1 MSEMNNIRLLHIVG
15 DSSFGGAAK
24 IILRLAEKMRSEGW
38 QVDLLTTNT
47 VFQQAAE
54 ERGIGTVDL
63 DVIRREIR
71 PMWDL
76 LGLLRLYRFL
86 RRERYTVVHTHTSKA
101 GFVGRLAAWLARVPV
116 ILHTTHG
123 FAFHERSSRA
133 KRVFYSTLERL
144 AAHWCDRVVSVSEF
158 HRRWALELGICGEN
172 KIMAIPNGIALPEPQ
187 SRIPASELRRGWGAD
202 RDDLVILSTGRLAP
216 EKGLEDL
223 LKAASLL
230 RRMGQRF
237 RVVLAG
243 DGPLRAQL
251 EHLAQDLAISDQVTF
266 LGYREDVPDLLAA
279 CDLVVLPSLREGL
292 SIALLEAMAAGKPV
306 VATSIGSNVT
316 VASQAE
322 MALLVPPCDPQALSE
337 AILRCGR
344 DPALRARFGNNARC
358 VFKSRYTEERMLN
371 AYRKAYF
378 GLLRVKCPLLMKDS
392 VIPKIR
398 VIQRV
403 RRAERADLPGIVAI
417 HQEAF
422 SHFFLTQLG
431 RVFLHR
437 YYELVLRYRAG
448 ILLVTEGSDG
458 LEGFACGF
466 ADPEEF
472 YALMRR
478 RRWSFAL
485 PVLSALVRRPSLAA
499 QIVRGM
505 QRVELQAS
513 KRTAQSCELSSIA
526 VSPKAGGRGVGKT
539 LVKAFL
545 DAAWSWGAHHVTLD
559 TDADDNETANAL
571 YQRAGFQFCRRYE
584 KCQGRWMNEYIIHRE
599 IDELGDTL
607 HEQTANRY

>member
-1 MSEMNNIRLLHIVG
+1 MNEMNNIRLLHIVG

-24 IILRLAEKMRSEGW
+24 IILRLAETMRSEGW

-54 ERGIGTVDL
+54 ENGIGTVDL

-71 PMWDL
+71 PLWDL
-76 LGLLRLYRFL
+76 LGLFRLYRFL

-123 FAFHERSSRA
+123 FAFHEHSSRA
-133 KRVFYSTLERL
+133 KSVFYSTLERL
-144 AAHWCDRVVSVSEF
+144 AAHWCDRVVCVSEF
-158 HRRWALELGICGEN
+158 HQRWALELGICGAD

-187 SRIPASELRRGWGAD
+187 SGVPAPELRCGWGAHK
-202 RDDLVILSTGRLAP
+202 DDLVILSTGRLAP

-251 EHLAQDLAISDQVTF
+251 ENLAQDLGVSDHVTF

-292 SIALLEAMAAGKPV
+292 SIALLETMAAGKPI
-306 VATSIGSNVT
+306 VATAIGSNVS
-316 VASQAE
+316 VASDAE

-337 AILRCGR
+337 AILRCAR
-344 DPALRARFGNNARC
+344 DPALRTRLENNARC
-358 VFKSRYTEERMLN
+358 VFESRYTEDRMLA
-371 AYRKAYF
+371 AYRRAYF
-378 GLLRVKCPLLMKDS
+378 GLLRMKCPELMNRS
-392 VIPKIR
+392 SIPKIR

-403 RRAERADLPGIVAI
+403 RRAEKADLVRIVEI

-431 RVFLHR
+431 RGFLYR
-437 YYELVLRYRAG
+437 YYDLVLRYRAG
-448 ILLVTEGSDG
+448 ILLVSEGSEG

-466 ADPEEF
+466 ADPDEF

-478 RRWSFAL
+478 RRRSFVL
-485 PVLSALVRRPSLAA
+485 PVLSALVRRPSLTA

-505 QRVELQAS
+505 RRVERQAS
-513 KRTAQSCELSSIA
+513 QRTAQSCELSSIA
-526 VSPKAGGRGVGKT
+526 VSPEAGGRGVGKA

-545 DAAWSWGAHHVTLD
+545 DAAWSWGAQHVILD

-584 KCQGRWMNEYIIHRE
+584 KCKGRWMNEYVMHRE
-599 IDELGDTL
+599 VDEPGVTF
-607 HEQTANRY
+607 HEKTANRN

>member
-1 MSEMNNIRLLHIVG
+1 MKEMNQVRLLHIVG

-24 IILRLAEKMRSEGW
+24 IILQLAGTMRSEGW
-38 QVDLLTTNT
+38 RVDLLTTNA
-47 VFQQAAE
+47 VFRQAAE
-54 ERGIGTVDL
+54 EHGIGTVDL

-71 PMWDL
+71 PLWDL
-76 LGLLRLYRFL
+76 LGLFRLYRFL

-133 KRVFYSTLERL
+133 KCVFYSTLERM
-144 AAHWCDRVVSVSEF
+144 AAHWCDRIVSVSEF
-158 HRRWALELGICGEN
+158 HRRWALELGICDGD
-172 KIMAIPNGIALPEPQ
+172 KIVAIPNGIALGEPQ
-187 SRIPASELRRGWGAD
+187 SRIPASELRRGWGA
-202 RDDLVILSTGRLAP
+202 REDDLIILSTGRLAL

-251 EHLAQDLAISDQVTF
+251 ERLAGDLALSGHVTF
-266 LGYREDVPDLLAA
+266 LGYREDIPDLLAA

-292 SIALLEAMAAGKPV
+292 SIALLEAMAAGKAI

-322 MALLVPPCDPQALSE
+322 MALLVPPCDPRALSE
-337 AILRCGR
+337 AILRCAQ
-344 DPALRARFGNNARC
+344 DPALRTRLGNNARR
-358 VFKSRYTEERMLN
+358 VFESRYTEERMLK
-371 AYRKAYF
+371 AYRQVYL
-378 GLLRVKCPLLMKDS
+378 GLLRTKRPRLTKSS
-392 VIPKIR
+392 VIPQIR
-398 VIQRV
+398 AIQRV
-403 RRAERADLPGIVAI
+403 RRAQEIDLPGIVTI

-431 RVFLHR
+431 RVFLYR
-437 YYELVLRYRAG
+437 YYRLVLRYRAG
-448 ILLVTEGSDG
+448 ILLVSEGSGG
-458 LEGFACGF
+458 LDGFACGF

-478 RRWSFAL
+478 RRRSFAL
-485 PVLSALVRRPSLAA
+485 PVLYAVFRRPSLASR
-499 QIVRGM
+499 IISGTR
-505 QRVELQAS
+505 RVGQQAS
-513 KRTAQSCELSSIA
+513 QRTVQACELASIA
-526 VSPKAGGRGVGKT
+526 VSSGAGGRGVGKA
-539 LVKAFL
+539 LVRAFL
-545 DAAWSWGAHHVTLD
+545 DEAWSSGAQHVSLD
-559 TDADDNETANAL
+559 TDADANETANTL
-571 YQRAGFQFCRRYE
+571 YQRSGFQFCRRYE
-584 KCQGRWMNEYIIHRE
+584 KCKGRWMNEYIMHRE
-599 IDELGDTL
+599 DEELGDAF
-607 HEQTANRY
+607 HEKTANQY

>member
-1 MSEMNNIRLLHIVG
+1 MSVKNNIRLLHIVG

-24 IILRLAEKMRSEGW
+24 IILRLAETMRSEGW
-38 QVDLLTTNT
+38 QVDLLTTNA

-54 ERGIGTVDL
+54 ENGIGTVDL

-71 PMWDL
+71 PLWDL
-76 LGLLRLYRFL
+76 FGLFRLYRFL
-86 RRERYTVVHTHTSKA
+86 RREQYTVVHTHTSKA

-123 FAFHERSSRA
+123 FAFHEGSSRT
-133 KRVFYSTLERL
+133 KRVFYATLERL
-144 AAHWCDRVVSVSEF
+144 AAPWCDRVVSVSEF
-158 HRRWALELGICGEN
+158 HRRWALELGICGGD

-187 SRIPASELRRGWGAD
+187 SRIPASELRRGWGANK
-202 RDDLVILSTGRLAP
+202 DDLVILSTGRLAP

-223 LKAASLL
+223 LEAASLL
-230 RRMGQRF
+230 RRMGQSF

-251 EHLAQDLAISDQVTF
+251 ERLAKDLGVSDHVTF
-266 LGYREDVPDLLAA
+266 LGYREDIPDLLAA
-279 CDLVVLPSLREGL
+279 CDLVALPSLREGL

-322 MALLVPPCDPQALSE
+322 MALLVPPCDPQALAE
-337 AILRCGR
+337 AILRCGQ
-344 DPALRARFGNNARC
+344 DPALRTRLGNNARH
-358 VFKSRYTEERMLN
+358 VFESRYTEQRMLN

-378 GLLRVKCPLLMKDS
+378 GLLSMKCPALMNSS
-392 VIPKIR
+392 VLPKIR

-403 RRAERADLPGIVAI
+403 RRAEKADLPRIVAI

-422 SHFFLTQLG
+422 SHFFLTRLG
-431 RVFLHR
+431 RGFLYR
-437 YYELVLRYRAG
+437 YYDLVLRYRAG
-448 ILLVTEGSDG
+448 ILLVSEGSDG

-478 RRWSFAL
+478 RRRSFLA

-499 QIVRGM
+499 EIARGIG
-505 QRVELQAS
+505 RVERRAS
-513 KRTAQSCELSSIA
+513 LRTAQSCELSSIA
-526 VSPKAGGRGVGKT
+526 VSPEAGGRGVGKA

-545 DAAWSWGAHHVTLD
+545 DAAWLWGAHHVTLD

-571 YQRAGFQFCRRYE
+571 YQRSGFQFCRRYE
-584 KCQGRWMNEYIIHRE
+584 KSKGRWMNEYVIHRE
-599 IDELGDTL
+599 VEELGDAF
-607 HEQTANRY
+607 HEKTAYRY

>member
-1 MSEMNNIRLLHIVG
+1 MSDATNIRLLHIVG

-24 IILRLAEKMRSEGW
+24 IILRLAETMRSEGW
-38 QVDLLTTNT
+38 HVDLLTTNA
-47 VFQQAAE
+47 VFRQTAE
-54 ERGIGTVDL
+54 ENGIGTVDI

-71 PMWDL
+71 PLWDL
-76 LGLLRLYRFL
+76 YGLFHLYRFL
-86 RRERYTVVHTHTSKA
+86 RHERYTAVHTHTSKA

-133 KRVFYSTLERL
+133 KRVFYSTLERV

-158 HRRWALELGICGEN
+158 HRRWALELGICGAD
-172 KIMAIPNGIALPEPQ
+172 KIIAIPNGIALEDPH
-187 SRIPASELRRGWGAD
+187 SRITASELRRGWGAQE
-202 RDDLVILSTGRLAP
+202 DDLVILSTGRLAP

-230 RRMGQRF
+230 RQMGQRF

-243 DGPLRAQL
+243 DGPLRAEL
-251 EHLAQDLAISDQVTF
+251 ERMAKDLGVSEQVTF
-266 LGYREDVPDLLAA
+266 LGYREDIPDLLAA

-316 VASQAE
+316 VASEAE
-322 MALLVPPCDPQALSE
+322 VALLVPPCSPSSLAE

-344 DPALRARFGNNARC
+344 DPALRIRLGHNARC
-358 VFKSRYTEERMLN
+358 VFESRYTEERMLN
-371 AYRKAYF
+371 AYRKEYF
-378 GLLRVKCPLLMKDS
+378 GLLRMKCRALMKTP
-392 VIPKIR
+392 ILPKIR

-417 HQEAF
+417 HQKAF

-431 RVFLHR
+431 GAFLYR

-448 ILLVTEGSDG
+448 ILLVSEGSDG

-478 RRWSFAL
+478 RRRSFAL
-485 PVLSALVRRPSLAA
+485 PVLAALVRRPSLVA
-499 QIVRGM
+499 QIIRGM
-505 QRVELQAS
+505 RRVERQAS
-513 KRTAQSCELSSIA
+513 QRTARSCELSSIA
-526 VSPKAGGRGVGKT
+526 VSPDAAGRGVGKA

-559 TDADDNETANAL
+559 TDADNNEPANAL
-571 YQRAGFQFCRRYE
+571 YQSSGFQFCRRYE
-584 KCQGRWMNEYIIHRE
+584 KCKGRWMNEYMIHRE
-599 IDELGDTL
+599 VDEPEDTF
-607 HEQTANRY
+607 HEKTANRY

>member
-1 MSEMNNIRLLHIVG
+1 MSEVNNIRLLHIVG

-24 IILRLAEKMRSEGW
+24 IILRMAETMRSEGW
-38 QVDLLTTNT
+38 QVDLLTTNA

-54 ERGIGTVDL
+54 ENGIGTVDI

-71 PMWDL
+71 PFWDL
-76 LGLLRLYRFL
+76 LGLFRLYRFL
-86 RRERYTVVHTHTSKA
+86 RHERYTVVHTHTSKA

-144 AAHWCDRVVSVSEF
+144 AAYWCDRVVSVSEF
-158 HRRWALELGICGEN
+158 HRRWALELGICGGD
-172 KIMAIPNGIALPEPQ
+172 KIMAIPNGIAEPQ
-187 SRIPASELRRGWGAD
+187 SRMPALQLRRDWGAHN
-202 RDDLVILSTGRLAP
+202 DDLVILSTGRLAP

-243 DGPLRAQL
+243 DGPLRGQL
-251 EHLAQDLAISDQVTF
+251 ENLARDLAISDQVTF
-266 LGYREDVPDLLAA
+266 LGYREDIPDLLAA
-279 CDLVVLPSLREGL
+279 CDLVALPSLREGL
-292 SIALLEAMAAGKPV
+292 SIALLEAMAAGKPI

-322 MALLVPPCDPQALSE
+322 MALLVPPCDHQALSE
-337 AILRCGR
+337 AIIRCGR
-344 DPALRARFGNNARC
+344 DPALRMRLGSNARR
-358 VFKSRYTEERMLN
+358 VFESRYTEEKMLS
-371 AYRKAYF
+371 AYRKTYF
-378 GLLRVKCPLLMKDS
+378 GLLRMKCPQLMHS
-392 VIPKIR
+392 SSLPKIR

-403 RRAERADLPGIVAI
+403 RRAEKADLPSIVAI

-431 RVFLHR
+431 SVFLYR

-448 ILLVTEGSDG
+448 ILVVSEGSDG
-458 LEGFACGF
+458 PEGFACGF

-485 PVLSALVRRPSLAA
+485 PVLAALVRHPSLCA
-499 QIVRGM
+499 QIIRGM
-505 QRVELQAS
+505 RAVKRQAS
-513 KRTAQSCELSSIA
+513 QRTAQSCELSSIA
-526 VSPKAGGRGVGKT
+526 VSPKAGGRGVGKA

-545 DAAWSWGAHHVTLD
+545 DEAWSWGADHVTLD
-559 TDADDNETANAL
+559 TDAEDNETANAL

-584 KCQGRWMNEYIIHRE
+584 KGKGRWMNEYIIRRE
-599 IDELGDTL
+599 TDELGVTF
-607 HEQTANRY
+607 HEKTATQY